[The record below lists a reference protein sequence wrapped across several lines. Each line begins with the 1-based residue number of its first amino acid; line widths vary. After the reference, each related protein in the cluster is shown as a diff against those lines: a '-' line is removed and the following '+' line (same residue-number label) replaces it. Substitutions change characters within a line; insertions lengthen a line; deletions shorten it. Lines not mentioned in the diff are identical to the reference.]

1 MNEVFLKLKN
11 SLTGKWQGEGF
22 AQYPTID
29 NTKYTERLA
38 FTPDEFKD
46 VVHFEQKTLY
56 RNNTE
61 KNGQTVF
68 WDTGFILLNDNK
80 ILMVSSQLSGRQETY
95 ELVRNTQVNFVF
107 ESIHIENDAKGTIRS
122 QRGIYDI
129 RRRFGL
135 RTKHGLTRTQFPKS
149 FVGNPATG
157 RLIYFLAFASIKS
170 NPPLPGTFSAL
181 EVTSNTITLLSAVL
195 YFGHCC
201 RPLPLGLPVLIKFTQ

>member
-61 KNGQTVF
+61 KNGHTVF
-68 WDTGFILLNDNK
+68 WDTGFILLKDNK

-122 QRGIYDI
+122 QRVFTISEGALAYELNMAS
-129 RRRFGL
+129 RGL
-135 RTKHGLTRTQFPKS
+135 S
-149 FVGNPATG
+149 FQNH
-157 RLIYFLAFASIKS
+157 
-170 NPPLPGTFSAL
+170 
-181 EVTSNTITLLSAVL
+181 LSATLQRV
-195 YFGHCC
+195 G
-201 RPLPLGLPVLIKFTQ
+201 